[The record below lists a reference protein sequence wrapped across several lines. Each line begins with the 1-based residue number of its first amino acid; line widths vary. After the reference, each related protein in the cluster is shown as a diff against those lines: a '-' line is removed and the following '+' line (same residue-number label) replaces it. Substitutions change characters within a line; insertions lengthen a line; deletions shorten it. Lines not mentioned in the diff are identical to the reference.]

1 MTRNRLSTSHYA
13 YSFIQVVHTDFINVF
28 HTEYSAFKTL
38 NKISE
43 EQAAATLTLALISKE
58 KSKKK
63 RQKRKVWVKPWLKRK
78 ENYGV
83 YETLLTELRLKD
95 KFNYSKKSMMF
106 QEFPFLSSSLK

>member
-43 EQAAATLTLALISKE
+43 EQAAATITLALISKE
-58 KSKKK
+58 KQVKEKEAKKK
-63 RQKRKVWVKPWLKRK
+63 SL
-78 ENYGV
+78 G
-83 YETLLTELRLKD
+83 ETLA
-95 KFNYSKKSMMF
+95 
-106 QEFPFLSSSLK
+106 

>member
-43 EQAAATLTLALISKE
+43 EQAAATITLALISREKQVKE
-58 KSKKK
+58 KEAKKK
-63 RQKRKVWVKPWLKRK
+63 SL
-78 ENYGV
+78 G
-83 YETLLTELRLKD
+83 ETLA
-95 KFNYSKKSMMF
+95 
-106 QEFPFLSSSLK
+106 